1 MIKTMLTPAQKRY
14 LKGLANPIGKRYLLG
29 KSEPDEGF
37 YEVIDKALEAHEL
50 IKVGLNQNAT
60 MKAKDIAPIIAEKVG
75 AELVQVIGR
84 VIVLYRESQKN
95 KKIILK

>member
-1 MIKTMLTPAQKRY
+1 MLTPANKRY
-14 LKGLANPIGKRYLLG
+14 LKALANPIDRRYLLG
-29 KSEPDEGF
+29 KKEPDDGF

-50 IKVGLNQNAT
+50 IKVGLNQNAP
-60 MKAKDIAPIIAEKVG
+60 MKAKDLGPIIAEHVH

-84 VIVLYRESQKN
+84 VIVLYRESSKN